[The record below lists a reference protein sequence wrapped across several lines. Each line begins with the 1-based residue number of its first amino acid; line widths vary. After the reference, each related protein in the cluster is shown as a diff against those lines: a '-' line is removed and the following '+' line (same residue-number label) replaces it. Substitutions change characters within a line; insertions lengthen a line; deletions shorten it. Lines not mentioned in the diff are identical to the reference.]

1 MKNLQ
6 SLSRIPNDLILW
18 MVSYIP
24 GPLGNHLRYK
34 YWRNH
39 LKYLGNRVTIDVG
52 AYFQNPQHITLDDD
66 CWIDR
71 NVLILAGAPQLDRI
85 TYRMEN
91 PDFKLEIGEVY
102 IGKCSHI
109 APNCVLS
116 GIGGLYIGR
125 NSGVA
130 SNSAIYSFS
139 HHYRDLTDR
148 NSTWQYSFTPRAHKD
163 LQSMILG
170 PVHIGDYCAVGL
182 SGVILPGVSLQEGV
196 WIGSGSVIS
205 RTYDAQQVISS
216 SSSLASKSLKNL
228 IIKEH
233 P

>member
-1 MKNLQ
+1 MRKL
-6 SLSRIPNDLILW
+6 SALSRIPDDLLQW

-24 GPLGNHLRYK
+24 GPLGNHLRCS
-34 YWRNH
+34 YWKKH
-39 LKYLGNRVTIDVG
+39 LKHLGSRVTIDVG
-52 AYFQNPQHITLDDD
+52 ACFQNPQHITLDDD

-71 NVLILAGAPQLDRI
+71 NVLILAGAPQLERI
-85 TYRMEN
+85 TYTLEN
-91 PDFKLEIGEVY
+91 PDFKLRVGEVY
-102 IGKCSHI
+102 IGKCTHI

-148 NSTWQYSFTPRAHKD
+148 TSTWQYSFTPRAHKD
-163 LQSMILG
+163 LQSMVLG

-182 SGVILPGVSLQEGV
+182 NAVVLPGASLQKGV
-196 WIGSGSVIS
+196 WVGSGSVIS
-205 RTYDAQQVISS
+205 GRHDGQQVVSS

-228 IIKEH
+228 TIKEH